1 MERTMKK
8 LHLRVEEITVES
20 FQLNPGMAGR
30 GTVRAN
36 AEPGCMSYDNP
47 MCTEGCTEYCETD
60 GGGRGY
66 TCDGRCHTRNT
77 NCDCSGPKNPFGTVY
92 NDVTCVNGC
101 YSGSVY
107 C

>member
-1 MERTMKK
+1 MKK
-8 LHLRVEEITVES
+8 LQLRVEDLSVES
-20 FQLNPGMAGR
+20 FQLQGR
-30 GTVRAN
+30 PDGSGTVRGN

-47 MCTEGCTEYCETD
+47 MCTAGCTEYCETV

-77 NCDCSGPKNPFGTVY
+77 NCDCSGPKNPYGTVY
-92 NDVTCVNGC
+92 NDASCAPQC
-101 YSGSVY
+101 ASGSIF